1 MFLRTFSAG
10 TYRLQSAHEKHPQN
24 QTNSKMLGD
33 AFLDEIMTSLKADRV
48 LSAFFFIFPKKHH
61 YLTRKSSSPKGT
73 RQPWYIART
82 QLTKSPLTFV

>member
-48 LSAFFFIFPKKHH
+48 LSAFFFIFPKKTS
-61 YLTRKSSSPKGT
+61 LPNKK
-73 RQPWYIART
+73 
-82 QLTKSPLTFV
+82 V